1 MNNYIV
7 LLKGVKMYKFNE
19 LPQEVQIEIV
29 KGKLLDIYRQ
39 GLTKELAIDMLYQQ
53 NNIVYQC
60 QNELYTLDGTFI
72 KEVDNER

>member
-1 MNNYIV
+1 M
-7 LLKGVKMYKFNE
+7 KKFNE
-19 LPQEVQIEIV
+19 LPQEVQIDII

-39 GLTKELAIDMLYQQ
+39 GLIRELAIDILYKQ

-72 KEVDNER
+72 KEVQ